1 MAWRVNRINAR
12 RRLVGDIL
20 GALTNTPIPIVLA
33 GAGVILALL
42 SAFGASRRGLWLGLI
57 GLGLVVA
64 ALLWHFVPLQTST
77 AEVIHIDS
85 PQSGAQVT
93 SPVTVSGFGGPAFE
107 SILSVEVS
115 DASGQVVGKDTL
127 MLQVEEAGQRGPFQG
142 QVAFKVDGV
151 QPGRISV
158 FITSARDGGIQHLS
172 SVEVT
177 LAP

>member
-1 MAWRVNRINAR
+1 M
-12 RRLVGDIL
+12 GDIL
-20 GALTNTPIPIVLA
+20 SALTSTPIPIILA
-33 GAGVILALL
+33 GAGVILVLL
-42 SAFGASRRGLWLGLI
+42 SAFGSSRRGLWLGLI

-64 ALLWHFVPLQTST
+64 ALLWHFLPLQTST
-77 AEVIHIDS
+77 EEIIDINS

-93 SPVTVSGFGGPAFE
+93 SPVTVNGFGGPAFE
-107 SILSVEVS
+107 STLSVEVY

-127 MLQVEEAGQRGPFQG
+127 MLQVEESGQRGPFQG
-142 QVAFKVDGV
+142 QVAFKVDRI